1 MDETL
6 PPKKPVWTAAATT
19 HASGRAAGDC
29 AAAAPEWIGQYHVVK
44 KIGSGSMGDVYRC
57 HDQALGREVAVKVL
71 KAQYAVD
78 EHYRRRFRREARAV
92 ASLSHPCVVQIFGI
106 HENAGPQDSAYIV
119 MEFVDGCSADDF
131 LAENGPVAID
141 LAARWVRDA
150 ASGLREAAAK
160 DIIHR
165 DVKPSNI
172 LVTPAGNAKI
182 VDFGLAK
189 ELGAKNSL
197 TQEGIVLGTPH
208 YISPEQGRGRPLD
221 HRADIYSLGATFYH
235 LLTGRPP
242 FEGDSQIAV
251 IVAHVNESPVAP
263 HLERPEIPESVTRVV
278 FRMMAKSP
286 DDRYGG
292 YDDLIED
299 LDALIAGSEP
309 PHAIGTAGVSKPA
322 PSTATRR
329 RLKLAAPLVAALLI
343 GGITLALAPDR
354 NARAPDLRAQL
365 DTWCVSQDGYQVELD
380 LDFRKSPGNALK
392 LLPRVL
398 TLPPGVPAGAEP
410 HLRENALTWSRFSAP
425 FAFAFSFERLDAAE
439 LWIGD
444 MMEDFDLAFSV
455 VSPRGAQNRQ
465 LIFRLAPR
473 QQKDHPLLL
482 AMERNREVRPV
493 QISLARL
500 VESAGSVQEVD
511 FLKNPVLGAG
521 PFRLEF
527 QLEPRGD
534 TTRIM
539 VTMEKL
545 PRGSS
550 SARSYRLTAVLP
562 GRDWARGV
570 PTLATESLR
579 DFRFSLDRAV
589 FRGELA
595 EESTVSEVPWQR

>member
-1 MDETL
+1 MDDDTL

-19 HASGRAAGDC
+19 HAAGRPAGERS
-29 AAAAPEWIGQYHVVK
+29 APMPEWVGQYRVVK
-44 KIGSGSMGDVYRC
+44 KLGSGSMGDVYRC

-106 HENAGPQDSAYIV
+106 HEGAGPEDSAYIV

-131 LAENGPVAID
+131 LAENGPVAVD

-242 FEGDSQIAV
+242 FDGDSQIAV

-263 HLERPEIPESVTRVV
+263 HLERPEVPESVTRVV

-292 YDDLIED
+292 YDELIED
-299 LDALIAGSEP
+299 LDALLAGRDPTHAVGVVP
-309 PHAIGTAGVSKPA
+309 PASSAFS
-322 PSTATRR
+322 RR
-329 RLKLAAPLVAALLI
+329 RLKLVAPLVAALLI
-343 GGITLALAPDR
+343 GGIALALAPDR
-354 NARAPDLRAQL
+354 RMPPPDLSAL
-365 DTWCVSQDGYQVELD
+365 DTWCVSQDGYRVD
-380 LDFRKSPGNALK
+380 LDFDFRSSPDNALK
-392 LLPRVL
+392 LLTRVL
-398 TLPPGVPAGAEP
+398 TLPAVPAGAERP
-410 HLRENALTWSRFSAP
+410 DLRGSALTWSRFSAP
-425 FAFAFSFERLDAAE
+425 FAFAFAFERLDEAE

-444 MMEDFDLAFSV
+444 TMEDLDLAFSL
-455 VSPRGAQNRQ
+455 VSPHGAQNRQ

-473 QQKDHPLLL
+473 QQREHPLLV
-482 AMERNREVRPV
+482 AIERGREVPPIEIGLTGLIEPPGSAR
-493 QISLARL
+493 QADSL
-500 VESAGSVQEVD
+500 GS
-511 FLKNPVLGAG
+511 PVLGAG
-521 PFRLEF
+521 PFRLAF

-534 TTRIM
+534 TTRVA

-550 SARSYRLTAVLP
+550 PARSYRLTAVLP
-562 GRDWARGV
+562 GRDWCRGV
-570 PTLATESLR
+570 PTLATESIR
-579 DFRFSLDRAV
+579 DFEFSLDRAV

-595 EESTVSEVPWQR
+595 EEFGVTEVPWQR